1 MSVKINALEV
11 ENVKRIKA
19 VMLTPT
25 ESGLTVIG
33 GNNNQGK
40 TSILDT
46 ICWALGGERYR
57 PSNPTR
63 EGSTVPPRIK
73 ITLSNGLIVE
83 RSGKNSALKVTDP
96 SGRKSGQQLLN
107 EFTSELA
114 LNLPKFMEASS
125 RDKAETL
132 LQIIGV
138 GPELHRLE
146 AEISTVYNQRLLHG
160 READS
165 KKKYA
170 EEMPF
175 YPNVPKEPVSI
186 SELISQ
192 QQEILARNG
201 ENQRKR
207 QLRDQYAAAMQRQS
221 QIVKDL
227 DRQLRE
233 ARDRLLEISKDY
245 TTAKQDALDLVDEST
260 EELERSIAQFEQI
273 NVQVR
278 ANLDREKAMD
288 EATALWEEYNHMSVQ
303 LDELRQAKIDLLK
316 GANLPLPELGVEDGE
331 LVYRGQK
338 WDCMSASEQLRVATA
353 IVRAL
358 KPDCGFVL
366 IDKLE
371 QMDLDTLRDFGAW
384 LEQEGL
390 QGIATRVSTGEE
402 CSILIEDGYAKNAP
416 EPASKQP
423 AAKQWKAGEF

>member
-1 MSVKINALEV
+1 MSVRINTLEV

-19 VMLTPT
+19 IALEPT
-25 ESGLTVIG
+25 ANGLTVIG
-33 GNNNQGK
+33 GRNAQGK
-40 TSILDT
+40 TSVLDA

-83 RSGKNSALKVTDP
+83 RTGKNSALKVTDP
-96 SGRKSGQQLLN
+96 TGHKSGQQLLN

-114 LNLPKFMEASS
+114 LNLPKFMEASNK
-125 RDKAETL
+125 DKAETL

-146 AEISTVYNQRLLHG
+146 AAISTLYNQRLLHG
-160 READS
+160 REAES
-165 KKKYA
+165 KKHYA

-186 SELISQ
+186 SELLTQ

-207 QLRDQYAAAMQRQS
+207 QRAAQIQAEYNQKYGHVKVLEAQLAEEHARLEKLAGDLETAQR
-221 QIVKDL
+221 
-227 DRQLRE
+227 
-233 ARDRLLEISKDY
+233 
-245 TTAKQDALDLVDEST
+245 DALDLQDEST

-273 NVQVR
+273 NTQVR
-278 ANLDREKAMD
+278 ANLDRERAMD
-288 EATALWEEYNHMSVQ
+288 EATALWDTYNHMSVQ
-303 LDELRQAKIDLLK
+303 LDELRKAKVDLLK

-338 WDCMSASEQLRVATA
+338 WDGMSNAEQLRVAAA
-353 IVRAL
+353 IARAL
-358 KPDCGFVL
+358 KPECSFVL
-366 IDKLE
+366 IDGLE
-371 QMDLDTLRDFGAW
+371 AMDRDTLAEFGRWA
-384 LEQEGL
+384 EQEGL
-390 QGIATRVSTGEE
+390 QIIGTRVSTGPE
-402 CSILIEDGYAKNAP
+402 CTILIENGYAM
-416 EPASKQP
+416 EQQP
-423 AAKQWKAGEF
+423 AAPEQKTWTPGRF

>member
-1 MSVKINALEV
+1 MSVKINTLEV

-207 QLRDQYAAAMQRQS
+207 QLRDQYAAAMQRHS
-221 QIVKDL
+221 QIVKDFEL
-227 DRQLRE
+227 KMKE
-233 ARDRLLEISKDY
+233 ARDKLLEITSDY
-245 TTAKQDALDLVDEST
+245 QKANADALDLQDEST

-278 ANLDREKAMD
+278 ANLEREKAMD
-288 EATALWEEYNHMSVQ
+288 EATALWDTYNHMSVQ
-303 LDELRQAKIDLLK
+303 LDELRKAKVDLLK

-371 QMDLDTLRDFGAW
+371 QMDLDTLREFGTW

-416 EPASKQP
+416 EPAPKQP

>member
-207 QLRDQYAAAMQRQS
+207 QMAAQLQEDYNRQYGL
-221 QIVKDL
+221 VKSL
-227 DRQLRE
+227 EAQLAE
-233 ARDRLLEISKDY
+233 ARGRLATVEADMN
-245 TTAKQDALDLVDEST
+245 TAQRDALDLQDEST

-288 EATALWEEYNHMSVQ
+288 EATALWEKYNHMSVQ

-331 LVYRGQK
+331 LVYKGQK

-371 QMDLDTLRDFGAW
+371 QMDLDTLREFGTW

-402 CSILIEDGYAKNAP
+402 CSILIEDGYAKDAP
-416 EPASKQP
+416 QAAAAP
-423 AAKQWKAGEF
+423 AKQWKAGEF

>member
-1 MSVKINALEV
+1 MSVKINTLEV

-221 QIVKDL
+221 QIVKDFEL
-227 DRQLRE
+227 KMKE
-233 ARDRLLEISKDY
+233 ARDKLLEIASDY
-245 TTAKQDALDLVDEST
+245 QKANADALDLQDEST

-288 EATALWEEYNHMSVQ
+288 EATALWEKYNHMSAQ

-331 LVYRGQK
+331 LVYKSHK
-338 WDCMSASEQLRVATA
+338 WDCMSSSEQLRVATA

-371 QMDLDTLRDFGAW
+371 QMDLDTLREFGTW

-416 EPASKQP
+416 EPAPKQP

>member
-338 WDCMSASEQLRVATA
+338 WDGMSNSEQLRVAAA
-353 IVRAL
+353 IARAL
-358 KPDCGFVL
+358 KPSCGFVL
-366 IDKLE
+366 LDGLE
-371 QMDLDTLRDFGAW
+371 AMDSDTLVEFGQWA
-384 LEQEGL
+384 EQEGL
-390 QGIATRVSTGEE
+390 QIIATRVSTGPE
-402 CSILIEDGYAKNAP
+402 CQIIITDGYAEEQKPSAP
-416 EPASKQP
+416 EQKTWTPGQ
-423 AAKQWKAGEF
+423 F